1 MAKKKKQIG
10 IIGLGIFGTNVVKAL
25 SKEDCEIIAIDTTEE
40 KIKEVAEFI
49 TNVVKA
55 DATDEKI
62 LKELAFNEMD
72 EVVVAI
78 GDNLEASILIT
89 MILKNM
95 GVKNVIVKAN
105 SALHAKVLMKV
116 GADKIVFPE
125 RDEAEKLAK
134 SLISSNLIDVIN
146 FSDIYSLVEIKVP
159 KSLNEKTLFESMI
172 RTNFGLNVVAIRKKV
187 PFITDDG
194 DTDFKEELNISP
206 NADDVIEEGDS
217 LVIIGENDKVEKFKK
232 LD

>member
-1 MAKKKKQIG
+1 
-10 IIGLGIFGTNVVKAL
+10 
-25 SKEDCEIIAIDTTEE
+25 
-40 KIKEVAEFI
+40 
-49 TNVVKA
+49 
-55 DATDEKI
+55 
-62 LKELAFNEMD
+62 
-72 EVVVAI
+72 
-78 GDNLEASILIT
+78 
-89 MILKNM
+89 
-95 GVKNVIVKAN
+95 
-105 SALHAKVLMKV
+105 
-116 GADKIVFPE
+116 
-125 RDEAEKLAK
+125 
-134 SLISSNLIDVIN
+134 
-146 FSDIYSLVEIKVP
+146 VEIKVP